1 MAQENQTLQRGGRIV
16 TWVRQHLRG
25 LRTRVLT
32 LDDTPHSV
40 ALGLSIGF
48 FFGFTPLFGLK
59 TLLAIVIAWICRSNK
74 VAAAIGVT
82 LHDLILPALPA
93 ILLWEYKIGMWVL
106 HGAVPHSPLK
116 LRALRL
122 REYMEWTTFFTLGQP
137 MLIGA
142 LLFALPLTVPFY
154 FMARGALT
162 RAREK
167 LLAAALPVDEAPVDN
182 FSAARHESC
191 ITNRND
197 SSGAP

>member
-1 MAQENQTLQRGGRIV
+1 MSEETERQSRGGLIV
-16 TWVRQHLRG
+16 RWMREHLRS
-25 LRTRVLT
+25 LRTRVIN

-40 ALGLSIGF
+40 ALGLSIGL

-59 TLLAIVIAWICRSNK
+59 TLLAIVVAWLFRGNK

-82 LHDLILPALPA
+82 LHDLVLPAMPA

-106 HGAVPHSPLK
+106 HGSVPHRPLQ

-142 LLFALPLTVPFY
+142 VLFALPLAVPFY
-154 FMARGALT
+154 FIVRAALA
-162 RAREK
+162 RARAK
-167 LLAAALPVDEAPVDN
+167 LIALPAEEVAV
-182 FSAARHESC
+182 
-191 ITNRND
+191 
-197 SSGAP
+197 G